1 MCYNYVN
8 INIYTDNWDGE
19 TDFMDFIALHNL
31 LGQIKSADST
41 EKTELLINEYKE
53 SIGTSDEAFLTV
65 LQDLKEISAQL
76 ISLKQNDTSADSKKK
91 LIDMSEKQQKEFKE
105 AERILKEN
113 LLNYHFQPIV
123 SAKTGAIVSYEALM
137 RPISEICPSPY
148 HIMKYAELANKL
160 DDVENAT
167 FKNVLN
173 IIDKNTIRLNGRS
186 IFINSI
192 PTASIH
198 EDSWE
203 EINILLTKHSS
214 SVVVEMTEQSE
225 LTEDE
230 LENIKSIYKNFN
242 VKLAIDDYGTG
253 YSNVQ
258 NLLRYM
264 PDLVKIDRS
273 LISEIHNDRKKRHFV
288 KEIVAFCHDN
298 GIKALAEGVETSE
311 ELRAVILIGVDLIQG
326 YYTSRPSA
334 EMIEAIPAEIKQE
347 IERYR
352 TEKEDGKR
360 LRTYKAE
367 KSERVSVSAL
377 AKEGYE
383 QIIIGAYGNGEVTI
397 SSEFGSSFE
406 TRISIVNGYNGRIVI
421 QNTELTDNKF
431 HPCIDIG
438 ENCDVTLFINGQNHL
453 RGGGIRVPESSR
465 LKVEGDGRLT
475 ITLTGD
481 AFYAIGN
488 DINSRHG
495 ELVFEYGVNINNHS
509 AVGVGIGSGLGG
521 KIIISKGQFSFN
533 ISGYQG
539 VGIGSLT
546 GNSIVD
552 LFAADIT
559 MDISSQSSVAI
570 GSMKGSFKGT
580 IIHSSLKAFMS
591 GSDVVGIGTLSG
603 EHAEVNVCESAL
615 IIDASADRCSAI
627 AALEGD
633 TDFEISRASLHIT
646 ANGDNALGIGGTKGK
661 TRLSITNSD
670 SVVNLITK
678 LNYLDY
684 VKREDVSMSGGRSR
698 FNVNGETKTF
708 ES

>member
-1 MCYNYVN
+1 MR
-8 INIYTDNWDGE
+8 E
-19 TDFMDFIALHNL
+19 
-31 LGQIKSADST
+31 
-41 EKTELLINEYKE
+41 TELLTLYDLLKKIRTAKTTEESQRLIDEYTE
-53 SIGTSDEAFLTV
+53 NVGTDSDGISDV
-65 LQDLKEISAQL
+65 LQEIKEIATEL
-76 ISLKQNDTSADSKKK
+76 ITLRQRNTPSDSRQK
-91 LIDMSEKQQKEFKE
+91 LIEMSEKQRQEFAE
-105 AERILKEN
+105 AERILGNN

-123 SAKTGAIVSYEALM
+123 SAKNGAILSYEALM
-137 RPISEICPSPY
+137 RPISDICPSPY
-148 HIMKYAELANKL
+148 HIMKYAQLGDKL
-160 DDVENAT
+160 DDVETAT

-173 IIDKNTIRLNGRS
+173 IIDKNTIRLNGKS
-186 IFINSI
+186 VFINSI

-198 EDSWE
+198 ETCWE

-214 SVVVEMTEQSE
+214 AVVVEMTEQSE
-225 LTEDE
+225 LDDDE
-230 LENIKSIYKNFN
+230 LENIKAIYKNLN

-258 NLLRYM
+258 NLLRYV
-264 PDLVKIDRS
+264 PDIVKIDRS

-288 KEIVAFCHDN
+288 KEIVEFCHDN

-311 ELRAVILIGVDLIQG
+311 DLRAVILIGVDLIQG

-383 QIIIGAYGNGEVTI
+383 QIIIGAYGSGDVTI

-438 ENCDVTLFINGQNHL
+438 ENCDVTLFVNGQNHL

-488 DINSRHG
+488 DINSKHG

-615 IIDASADRCSAI
+615 IVDAAADRCSAI

-646 ANGDNALGIGGTKGK
+646 ANGENALGIGGTKGK

-670 SVVNLITK
+670 SIVNLTTQ

-684 VKREDVSMSGGRSR
+684 VKREDVNISGGRAR
-698 FNVNGETKTF
+698 FSVNGETISF
-708 ES
+708 EN